1 MIDSVHDNNDRSRR
15 RLMDVVKGLSET
27 DLAKV
32 IDGEWTV
39 AAELG
44 HLAFWDRL
52 LLARWTEALASD
64 RDGPMALPTGLPD
77 MINKAGI
84 HDWTRIPGHL
94 AVTGAIEAAE
104 RTDAFIAGLAP
115 EKIAA
120 AIAADH
126 RNQVDRSRHRG
137 EHLDTIEQATGPK

>member
-15 RLMDVVKGLSET
+15 RLMDVVGALSEA

-52 LLARWTEALASD
+52 LLARWHEAQASN
-64 RDGPMALPTGLPD
+64 RDGPMALSTGLPD
-77 MINKAGI
+77 MINEVGI
-84 HDWTRIPGHL
+84 RDWTRLPGRL
-94 AVTGAIEAAE
+94 AASGAIEAAE
-104 RTDAFIAGLAP
+104 RTDAFIARLAP
-115 EKIAA
+115 EKVEA
-120 AIAADH
+120 AIAEDH
-126 RNQVDRSRHRG
+126 RSHVDRSRHRG